1 MLFRTVHT
9 YLINILEFEQEKGM
23 ESNITGWFDLIS
35 KVGFPIVSAIV
46 AGYFIF
52 LTLKF
57 ILDGTLSSIKNL
69 STIITKLDNRIN
81 VMSHDIIRIDIL
93 VSTALGL
100 KPDVERISRSNK
112 SDMRLD

>member
-46 AGYFIF
+46 AGYLYF
-52 LTLKF
+52 
-57 ILDGTLSSIKNL
+57 
-69 STIITKLDNRIN
+69 
-81 VMSHDIIRIDIL
+81 
-93 VSTALGL
+93 
-100 KPDVERISRSNK
+100 
-112 SDMRLD
+112 